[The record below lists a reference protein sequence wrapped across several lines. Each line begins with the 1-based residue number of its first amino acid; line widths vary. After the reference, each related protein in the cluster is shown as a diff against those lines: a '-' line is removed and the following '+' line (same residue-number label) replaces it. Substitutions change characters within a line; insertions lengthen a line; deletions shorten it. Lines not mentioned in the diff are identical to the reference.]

1 MDRNKKI
8 GLLFVM
14 FSVIVAFTLIIDR
27 FIVKEDNINREN
39 KKMIIA
45 VSIEPQRNF
54 VENIVGDLF
63 EVVTIIPP
71 GYSPESYEPSPKEIQ
86 KLNDAKIYFSIGVP
100 TEKENILQNINKN
113 TKIVHLEE
121 IVSDKYEDLQMSSGG
136 RDPHIWLSPKR
147 VIVMVEEITKQ
158 LSAISKEN
166 EQVFIKNSNEYIQRL
181 KKLDTNLK
189 STFDGLENKKIIVY
203 HPAFGYLADD
213 YNIKMYSLEHDGKEA
228 TAEHLTQMIDLA
240 KNENIKIVF
249 YQQEID
255 SSQSQAFAEE
265 IGGKSVMLSPLA
277 YDYIENFELMCKTIK
292 EVINNEGIN

>member
-1 MDRNKKI
+1 MDKNKKVAI
-8 GLLFVM
+8 LLITI
-14 FSVIVAFTLIIDR
+14 SVVVAFTLVIDR
-27 FIVKEDNINREN
+27 FIIKKDDNFNEN

-54 VENIVGDLF
+54 VESIAGDLF

-71 GYSPESYEPSPKEIQ
+71 GYSPENYEPSPKEIQ
-86 KLNDAKIYFSIGVP
+86 KINDAKIYFSIGVP
-100 TEKENILQNINKN
+100 TEKENILPNINSN

-121 IVSDKYEDLQMSSGG
+121 VVSDKYEDLQMSSGG

-158 LSAISKEN
+158 LSAISKEK
-166 EQVFIKNSNEYIQRL
+166 EQVFIKNCNEYIQRL

-203 HPAFGYLADD
+203 HPAFGYLAEE
-213 YNIKMYSLEHDGKEA
+213 YGIEMYSLEHDGKEA

-240 KNENIKIVF
+240 KNENIKIIF